1 MISEKQKPVVRTH
14 QPYVV
19 VNSRAA
25 SGKTNTIIE
34 RLRFLLDNGADPK
47 KVVAITFTNMA
58 AAEILDR
65 LGNPQGLFVGTVH
78 SFANYCLLSSNI
90 STEEAI
96 QNENFDALFH
106 MVKENP
112 GCIPPVDHL
121 ILDEA
126 QDSTQLQFDFVLDY
140 IKPKNFMLVGDAI
153 QCQPQGTKILLRGGL
168 EKNIE
173 DVQIGDDLVYYD
185 STGGRCS
192 SLNATAYN
200 AIHKRVEK
208 ISCRKLNNET
218 IVKITTQSG
227 LSSRYTNNHRTFIKI
242 KENTEYEHVVYLMSK
257 GDRFRVGKV
266 PLRGTKSKNGNPW
279 RSKMVA
285 EGCDKIWLL
294 KAFKTDKEARV
305 FEQRISYVYQIPQ
318 LCWQLEKV
326 TWTQEDLDYIYKDL
340 NTYES
345 AKKCL
350 SDYNRDIRYPIIDK
364 NIDWMFNQKF
374 SFTASCQIYAA
385 NIMSEIM
392 DCVVYGSNTNNH
404 SNKHFEEIISDDRET
419 SNEMVYSLQV
429 EGGTYVADGIVTHNS
444 LYSWAGAEPEVFE
457 GLKNREGV
465 SVYSLNENYRNGRNI
480 LNYARKFA
488 WRAGQ
493 DDDSIAMR
501 SFDGQV
507 YEIEH
512 RDEALVNAIKKKEF
526 GDYGEWFV
534 LCRTN
539 AQIDQVASL
548 FDKEEIPYDTFKQS
562 ELTRSELN
570 EKMKDNT
577 VKILTVHAAKG
588 LEAPNVYV
596 IGCAPYSAEEACVC
610 YVAATRARDLLVWT
624 KPQKKKKSRLKVS
637 NWE

>member
-1 MISEKQKPVVRTH
+1 MLSEKQRMIVRSH
-14 QPYVV
+14 DSKVV
-19 VNSRAA
+19 VNARAA
-25 SGKTNTIIE
+25 SGKTNTMIE
-34 RLRFLLDNGADPK
+34 RLRFLLENGANPK

-78 SFANYCLLSSNI
+78 SLANYFLLSSGIDTSGII
-90 STEEAI
+90 SE
-96 QNENFDALFH
+96 ENFDELFE
-106 MVKENP
+106 MVRRHPE
-112 GCIPPVDHL
+112 CIPEIDHL

-126 QDSTQLQFDFVLDY
+126 QDSTQLQLDFILEY
-140 IKPKNFMLVGDAI
+140 IKPKNYMLVGDSI
-153 QCQPQGTKILLRGGL
+153 QCQPQGTKILLRGGI

-173 DVQIGDDLVYYD
+173 DIQVGDDLVYYD
-185 STGGRCS
+185 FTGGRCS
-192 SLNATAYN
+192 SLNATAHN

-208 ISCRKLNNET
+208 ISCRKLNNEI

-266 PLRGTKSKNGNPW
+266 PLRGTKGKNGNPW
-279 RSKMVA
+279 RSKMIA

-364 NIDWMFNQKF
+364 NVDWMFNQKF

-392 DCVVYGSNTNNH
+392 DCVVYGSSTNNH
-404 SNKHFEEIISDDRET
+404 SNKHFEEIISDNREI
-419 SNEMVYSLQV
+419 SNEIVYSLQV

-444 LYSWAGAEPEVFE
+444 LYSWAGAVPEVFKGLRNME
-457 GLKNREGV
+457 GTRI
-465 SVYSLNENYRNGRNI
+465 YDLNENYRNGHNI

-488 WRAGQ
+488 WKTG
-493 DDDSIAMR
+493 DEDDSVAMR
-501 SFDGQV
+501 SEDGQV
-507 YEIEH
+507 VETEH
-512 RDEALVNAIKKKEF
+512 SWEKMTEYVKRF
-526 GDYGEWFV
+526 GEPGEWFV

-539 AQIDQVASL
+539 AQIEEASRYL
-548 FDKEEIPYDTFKQS
+548 QQAGIPFDTFKQS
-562 ELTRSELN
+562 ELSRKELN
-570 EKMKDNT
+570 EKMKENT
-577 VKILTVHAAKG
+577 VKVLTVHAAKG
-588 LEAPNVYV
+588 LEAPFVYV
-596 IGCAPYSAEEACVC
+596 MGCAPYSTEEACVC
-610 YVAATRARDLLVWT
+610 YVAATRARDGLVWA
-624 KPQKKKKSRLKVS
+624 KPVKKKKPRVKVS

>member
-153 QCQPQGTKILLRGGL
+153 Q
-168 EKNIE
+168 
-173 DVQIGDDLVYYD
+173 
-185 STGGRCS
+185 
-192 SLNATAYN
+192 
-200 AIHKRVEK
+200 
-208 ISCRKLNNET
+208 
-218 IVKITTQSG
+218 
-227 LSSRYTNNHRTFIKI
+227 
-242 KENTEYEHVVYLMSK
+242 
-257 GDRFRVGKV
+257 
-266 PLRGTKSKNGNPW
+266 
-279 RSKMVA
+279 
-285 EGCDKIWLL
+285 
-294 KAFKTDKEARV
+294 
-305 FEQRISYVYQIPQ
+305 
-318 LCWQLEKV
+318 
-326 TWTQEDLDYIYKDL
+326 
-340 NTYES
+340 
-345 AKKCL
+345 
-350 SDYNRDIRYPIIDK
+350 
-364 NIDWMFNQKF
+364 
-374 SFTASCQIYAA
+374 
-385 NIMSEIM
+385 
-392 DCVVYGSNTNNH
+392 
-404 SNKHFEEIISDDRET
+404 
-419 SNEMVYSLQV
+419 
-429 EGGTYVADGIVTHNS
+429 S

-493 DDDSIAMR
+493 EDDSIAMR
-501 SFDGQV
+501 GFDGQV

-512 RDEALVNAIKKKEF
+512 REETLVNAIKKKEF

-539 AQIDQVASL
+539 AQIDQIASL

-596 IGCAPYSAEEACVC
+596 IGCAPYSTEEACVC

-624 KPQKKKKSRLKVS
+624 KPQKKKKTRMKVS